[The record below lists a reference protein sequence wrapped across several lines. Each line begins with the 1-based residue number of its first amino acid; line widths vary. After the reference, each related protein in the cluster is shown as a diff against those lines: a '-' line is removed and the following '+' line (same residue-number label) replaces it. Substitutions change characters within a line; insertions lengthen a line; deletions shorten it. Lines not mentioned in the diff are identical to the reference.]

1 MRRPSVLVLV
11 AVLGC
16 VPVHRSSSRPGDK
29 AVTSPTGGV
38 ADMEL
43 ERHVQ
48 AVHVNVVERVTNI
61 SYFDL
66 AVCEPPV
73 RMVSDVYSDEQL
85 MAAITMARPHVL
97 ECLVPSDRRGRKEE
111 THAVV
116 TVVASPTSGVEAT
129 VGGDNVTEAGQT
141 CVLEAVQKA
150 LSTLPPLPKGW
161 PPVAAEVDFIHTK
174 DTLPNVKKGVN
185 ELSDEAGKIRTALPS
200 FCGCFEAWR
209 EAPPREIEM
218 TINMRRP
225 NADEGRAY
233 EAPLSI
239 HPHGVVI
246 PTKLEG
252 SDAQVAACLQ
262 DNIQAMEFKVPRL
275 EVDIPF
281 YFTFIDSRRD
291 GPVDGLAPWLQH
303 KQLEAVRTRR
313 FAELAMAMGA
323 RSSAAR
329 NYDALV
335 ERWKQDKSVKV
346 DALARSCQGLLR
358 SDDVWAA
365 AAQRKLEMEK
375 ASLPV
380 AAQVGKETV
389 LNAKILESERV
400 LASASEIR
408 KEDEKAC
415 PKTSWKYVPGR
426 PVWRQV
432 KPPHP

>member
-1 MRRPSVLVLV
+1 VRCPPVLVLV
-11 AVLGC
+11 ALLGC
-16 VPVHRSSSRPGDK
+16 VPVHRSPDPPVDKGLELEGHVTVK
-29 AVTSPTGGV
+29 AVHASVP
-38 ADMEL
+38 L
-43 ERHVQ
+43 
-48 AVHVNVVERVTNI
+48 VERVTNI

-73 RMVSDVYSDEQL
+73 RLVNDIYSDEQL
-85 MAAITMARPHVL
+85 MAAVTMARPHVL
-97 ECLVPSDRRGRKEE
+97 ECLVPPDRRGPKDE

-116 TVVASPTSGVEAT
+116 TVVASSASGVEAT
-129 VGGDNVTEAGQT
+129 VGGDNVTEAGQR

-161 PPVAAEVDFIHTK
+161 PPVAAEVDFIHTR
-174 DTLPNVKKGVN
+174 DTLPGVKKGVN
-185 ELSDEAGKIRTALPS
+185 ELSDEAGKIRAALPS

-209 EAPPREIEM
+209 EARPREIEM
-218 TINMRRP
+218 AVNLRRYK
-225 NADEGRAY
+225 DEGNAY
-233 EAPLSI
+233 EAPVSL
-239 HPHGVVI
+239 HPHEVI
-246 PTKLEG
+246 VPTKLDG
-252 SDAQVAACLQ
+252 ADAQVVACLQ
-262 DNIQAMEFKVPRL
+262 ESIQGMTFKVPKR

-291 GPVDGLAPWLQH
+291 GPVNGLAPWLQH

-335 ERWKQDKSVKV
+335 ERWKQDHSVKV
-346 DALARSCQGLLR
+346 EALTRSCQGLLH
-358 SDDVWAA
+358 SDDAWAA
-365 AAQRKLEMEK
+365 AAQRKLEVEK

-380 AAQVGKETV
+380 ATQVGKEAV
-389 LNAKILESERV
+389 VSAKILESERV

-408 KEDEKAC
+408 KEDEQAC

-432 KPPHP
+432 KPPRP